1 MNDFASALLSFLLSF
16 TRSVANSALSIFQ
29 GTSGTFWAWIGA
41 HWLPLTCVFVL
52 AGLTIDIMVYILRWR
67 PQYVWRSWLHRI
79 FRTKDERMAEQ
90 QFDAGYDQGVQS
102 FSFMDEPIPDIMETA
117 PDEQLSRAITR
128 YDVQAPAQPA
138 DTAVVRRRRSE
149 RHGRHLPVFRR
160 LRTERNED
168 SRPVPVA
175 HTREAFHDAVYPS
188 LQPQDAD
195 QSQNGRNPYE

>member
-1 MNDFASALLSFLLSF
+1 MHLSLIHI
-16 TRSVANSALSIFQ
+16 SIFQ

-41 HWLPLTCVFVL
+41 HWLPLTCVLVL

-79 FRTKDERMAEQ
+79 FRTKNERMAEQ

-128 YDVQAPAQPA
+128 YDVQSPAQPA

-168 SRPVPVA
+168 SDVYKRQLKAETPVRIRSEVPPKDPDIDTMSGFFLFA
-175 HTREAFHDAVYPS
+175 
-188 LQPQDAD
+188 
-195 QSQNGRNPYE
+195 